1 MQSEVFTAKKIRKA
15 GVAREDNVMK
25 AAMCLLDHACQ
36 VPPRNPDH
44 GAYSSVTGGEWSAGS
59 MSLYCA

>member
-44 GAYSSVTGGEWSAGS
+44 VP
-59 MSLYCA
+59 LIR